1 MPHYAKQKIQTEIS
15 QQQNVAAQKYKR
27 TCITV
32 LNTLSHYATK
42 LFVLWALY
50 EMKLLTYGNKFS

>member
-1 MPHYAKQKIQTEIS
+1 MPHYAKQKIQIEIS
-15 QQQNVAAQKYKR
+15 QQQNVAEPKYKR

-42 LFVLWALY
+42 RFVSCALY